1 MKEYMKRNLLI
12 LHRSRNVLCSI
23 VSLSLLVS
31 IPVAF
36 SSSYQIAEI
45 IQTPGE
51 RELFN
56 TLPGERNEG
65 GILDATN
72 PMELMNRLRRA
83 TAMDNATPPSDAIDQ
98 ALQALEQNE
107 SDINSNDKP

>member
-1 MKEYMKRNLLI
+1 MDRNPFVLTRNLFIRALI
-12 LHRSRNVLCSI
+12 STLFFFNPLA
-23 VSLSLLVS
+23 L
-31 IPVAF
+31 
-36 SSSYQIAEI
+36 SSSFQIAELT
-45 IQTPGE
+45 QTPEE

-56 TLPGERNEG
+56 TLPGEAQDG

-98 ALQALEQNE
+98 ALQALDRKQLNE
-107 SDINSNDKP
+107 NPIDQP